1 MHISPFKNSK
11 RMSSLWAVM
20 ALAIGVSIT
29 GCPTSQEGEGS
40 QQDPPDE
47 LPSGEMDSGT
57 ASPNLEVDA
66 GNPPTIGATDAG
78 QNTDAGQSDVN
89 QAADSGMAEGDGVS
103 VSMESVCVT
112 LEEPDAGFGE
122 ATGRVDATVDGSR
135 IDLTVTLFD
144 VNCGIT
150 QFGFIMQEQASNQTL
165 NVTVS
170 PVGLTE
176 DTPLTRCYCDMALT
190 ADYWDDDNSL
200 ERIEA
205 YFFSDVVLP
214 NAKPSR
220 PMVLL
225 GQRLWSKLNLTCRR
239 KSAFFADHKKAFHRM

>member
-29 GCPTSQEGEGS
+29 GCPTSKEDEVS

-47 LPSGEMDSGT
+47 LSSGEMDSGT
-57 ASPNLEVDA
+57 AAPNLVVDA
-66 GNPPTIGATDAG
+66 GNPPAIGTTDGG
-78 QNTDAGQSDVN
+78 QNTDAGQSDVP
-89 QAADSGMAEGDGVS
+89 QAADSGMAEGDDVS
-103 VSMESVCVT
+103 VNMESVCVT

-150 QFGFIMQEQASNQTL
+150 QFNFMMQEQASNQTL

-214 NAKPSR
+214 NAQAIPPNGFIGAKT
-220 PMVLL
+220 LE
-225 GQRLWSKLNLTCRR
+225 
-239 KSAFFADHKKAFHRM
+239 